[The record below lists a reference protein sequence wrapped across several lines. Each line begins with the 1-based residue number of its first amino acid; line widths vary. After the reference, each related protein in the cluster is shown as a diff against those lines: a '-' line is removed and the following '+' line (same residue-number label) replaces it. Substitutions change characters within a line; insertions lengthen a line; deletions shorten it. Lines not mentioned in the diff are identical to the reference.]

1 MLIAFKQTELSYSS
15 SKGIIH
21 TYLKEAGKG
30 ESLDFYLK
38 NVFKIK
44 RKMKS
49 EIKLNSEHL
58 FELEENAIW
67 GMQYVF

>member
-21 TYLKEAGKG
+21 TYLKEAGKR

-38 NVFKIK
+38 NVFKII
-44 RKMKS
+44 M
-49 EIKLNSEHL
+49 I
-58 FELEENAIW
+58 
-67 GMQYVF
+67 VF

>member
-21 TYLKEAGKG
+21 TYLKEAGKR

-38 NVFKIK
+38 NVLKIILFI
-44 RKMKS
+44 KS
-49 EIKLNSEHL
+49 
-58 FELEENAIW
+58 F
-67 GMQYVF
+67 VF